1 MSEDKTPE
9 VKPVVEVKPTAEEIK
24 KAEEALI
31 KQDKEMIEKVKQELQ
46 SEFDAKLAKLKT
58 DSEEAKTKAL
68 ENQTQKEQTDSEVI
82 LDLRKQIESFG
93 EKLSEVEG
101 RKGVVTTAPNPVKY
115 VEVEGDNTP
124 DVEKEFTAATFGSVF
139 HLGAELAF
147 KDILDVDVESSMKI
161 KLSNGWTISGSVDL
175 ILHQFNQIIDWK
187 TTTATA
193 ISKVHSEG
201 KDGNY
206 PLQMAV
212 YKYLLWKTEGKLYNT
227 SLGMIDKSFSY
238 FKTNKNDQL
247 TFVEVD
253 TYSPEEIEQKLL
265 DATNELQHYIDLD
278 IIPDQCANLW
288 FMKRKGQPAVAMKCK
303 FYCDQSS
310 SCPHYNSDY
319 HDTNALMDL

>member
-1 MSEDKTPE
+1 M
-9 VKPVVEVKPTAEEIK
+9 
-24 KAEEALI
+24 
-31 KQDKEMIEKVKQELQ
+31 KQNYKDFTEQTLLNATRYSGNTEPGVKQ
-46 SEFDAKLAKLKT
+46 FLASMLGNDLLANYLK
-58 DSEEAKTKAL
+58 
-68 ENQTQKEQTDSEVI
+68 
-82 LDLRKQIESFG
+82 F
-93 EKLSEVEG
+93 
-101 RKGVVTTAPNPVKY
+101 KY
-115 VEVEGDNTP
+115 GSKP
-124 DVEKEFTAATFGSVF
+124 EKEFTAATFGSVF
-139 HLGAELAF
+139 HLGAELVF

-212 YKYLLWKTEGKLYNT
+212 YKYLLFKTEGKLYNT

-278 IIPDQCANLW
+278 IMPDQCANLW

-310 SCPHYNSDY
+310 NCPHYNSDY